1 MKTTFKTDV
10 IRTDSYE
17 ITIDEKEWNEQKLAE
32 FSRYFHKVKSTKE
45 IAAAISFSLMRKGAG
60 QFLEGFGHIK
70 TLKKDDT
77 EMVQF
82 IQNFRKVEEAD
93 YCSGIIVKVISVDE
107 DIETEVEEKEVV
119 HER

>member
-1 MKTTFKTDV
+1 MKTTFKADV

-17 ITIDEKEWNEQKLAE
+17 ITIDEKVWNEQKLAE
-32 FSRYFHKVKSTKE
+32 FSRYFHKVKNTKE
-45 IAAAISFSLMRKGAG
+45 VAAAISFSLMRKGTG
-60 QFLEGFGHIK
+60 QFLEGFGFIK

-82 IQNFRKVEEAD
+82 IQNFRKVEPED
-93 YCSGIIVKVISVDE
+93 YCNGVTVKVISVDA
-107 DIETEVEEKEVV
+107 DIETEVEEKEVI